1 MMSEDE
7 KNPETGAEDATAAGA
22 AEETTEPE
30 DQAEA
35 TQDQAA
41 DPAAHPADDAVDDP
55 LDALQAENAQLKDR
69 LMRALAEVENT
80 RRRAEKDR
88 QDAAKYGP
96 SGLAKELLPVLDNLG
111 RAVQSV
117 TPDQRE
123 ENEALNNI
131 STGVEMVAKQFLDAF
146 ARFGVKQIDPEAG
159 ERFSYEVHQ
168 AMSELEM
175 PDQPAGAIV
184 QTLQPGYMMHDRL
197 LRAAMVVV
205 AKGGPKPGAAPP
217 EDHKPIDTTA

>member
-1 MMSEDE
+1 MSEDE

-22 AEETTEPE
+22 AEETTAPE
-30 DQAEA
+30 DQTEA
-35 TQDQAA
+35 NREGAA
-41 DPAAHPADDAVDDP
+41 DPAHDADEDPMAV
-55 LDALQAENAQLKDR
+55 LQAENAELKDR

-217 EDHKPIDTTA
+217 EDHTPIDTTA